1 MNDPSLFAG
10 CIAVFFLFGAVLF
23 YYGTGLFGLTA
34 LCVFH
39 VAASTLSVLFFG
51 YALDEIPNTVTP
63 EHEDVWIYSLW
74 GLAAMILGI
83 YLGLRPLKAHR
94 HSISPGILAAGWPA
108 HINEQMGW
116 LSFCVGLLAQL
127 ALRAVG
133 EIPTLSTAVNCLA
146 ALARIGILILLVS
159 AMATGRWKRFA
170 MAAGIFAAVSVSG
183 SFDSGHTFIRI
194 DTALPLIVIYIA
206 SSGMSLK
213 FIVQGVLGFAAM
225 VPMVS
230 AWMNSREIIRSG
242 YLQGLSLW
250 EKGDVFFGEFFRNL
264 HLPTAE
270 SFIDLL
276 VTRVDMTEGLA
287 AQVRHQPDL
296 EPYAYGETFY
306 SAFYTLIPRAIW
318 PDKPIVA
325 GGSEFYTRFTGEIRS
340 ADDLTSIGIAYP
352 FELYANGGPI
362 LVVVGLGVI
371 GFLCARLEL
380 KLLSA
385 PKSLGTFWALALAT
399 AVISDG
405 GQRTDVVLPALV
417 AAALAAY
424 AMGHFVEVVGSRL
437 GIASS
442 TSPRGARAL
451 PASERRG

>member
-51 YALDEIPNTVTP
+51 YALDEIPNTVTL
-63 EHEDVWIYSLW
+63 EHENVWIYSLW
-74 GLAAMILGI
+74 GLVAMIFGI
-83 YLGLRPLKAHR
+83 YLGWRPLKAHR
-94 HSISPGILAAGWPA
+94 HSGSPGILAAGWPA

-116 LSFCVGLLAQL
+116 LSFCVGLVAQL
-127 ALRAVG
+127 ALLAVWD
-133 EIPTLSTAVNCLA
+133 IPTLSTAVNCLA

-159 AMATGRWKRFA
+159 AVTTGRWNRFA
-170 MAAGIFAAVSVSG
+170 IAAGIFAVVSISG

-194 DTALPLIVIYIA
+194 DTALPLIIIYIA

-213 FIVQGVLGFAAM
+213 FVVQGALGFAAM

-230 AWMNSREIIRSG
+230 AWMNSREIIRNG

-250 EKGDVFFGEFFRNL
+250 EKVDVFFGEFFRNL

-276 VTRVDMTEGLA
+276 VIRVDMTEGLA

-318 PDKPIVA
+318 PDKPNVA
-325 GGSEFYTRFTGEIRS
+325 GGSEFYMRFTGEIRP

-417 AAALAAY
+417 AACVSAY
-424 AMGHFVEVVGSRL
+424 FL
-437 GIASS
+437 GQLIHTFKPDWTSMS
-442 TSPRGARAL
+442 MRTQSPRPKFKSTFGL
-451 PASERRG
+451 

>member
-10 CIAVFFLFGAVLF
+10 CVAVFSLFVAVFF

-51 YALDEIPNTVTP
+51 YVLDEIPNTVTP
-63 EHEDVWIYSLW
+63 EHESVWIYSLW
-74 GLAAMILGI
+74 GLVAMIFGI
-83 YLGLRPLKAHR
+83 YLGWRPLKAHR
-94 HSISPGILAAGWPA
+94 HGISSGILASGWPV

-116 LSFCVGLLAQL
+116 LSCCVGLVAQI
-127 ALRAVG
+127 ALSAVR

-159 AMATGRWKRFA
+159 AVNTGRWKRFA
-170 MAAGIFAAVSVSG
+170 IAAGIFSVVSVSG

-194 DTALPLIVIYIA
+194 DTALPLVVIYVA

-213 FIVQGVLGFAAM
+213 FIVQGVLGFAAL

-230 AWMNSREIIRSG
+230 AWMNSREIIRGG
-242 YLQGLSLW
+242 YLHGLPLW
-250 EKGDVFFGEFFRNL
+250 EKVDVFFGEFFQNL
-264 HLPTAE
+264 HLPTGE

-287 AQVRHQPDL
+287 AQVRHQPEL

-325 GGSEFYTRFTGEIRS
+325 GGSEFYSRFTGEVRP
-340 ADDLTSIGIAYP
+340 ADDITSIGIAYP

-380 KLLSA
+380 KLLSE
-385 PKSLGTFWALALAT
+385 PRSLGTFWALALAT

-417 AAALAAY
+417 AAAFAAY
-424 AMGHFVEVVGSRL
+424 AMGRFMEFFGPRL
-437 GIASS
+437 GIVSS
-442 TSPRGARAL
+442 TNPYGARDF
-451 PASERRG
+451 PASGRRG